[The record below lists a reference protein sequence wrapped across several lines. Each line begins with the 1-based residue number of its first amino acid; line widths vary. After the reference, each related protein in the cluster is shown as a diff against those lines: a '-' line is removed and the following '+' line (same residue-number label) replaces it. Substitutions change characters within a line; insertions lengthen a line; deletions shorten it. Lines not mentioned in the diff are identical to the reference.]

1 MSEIISNKS
10 LSEGEQPPK
19 IEFPCDYPIKIIG
32 DADPDFVELVVEIV
46 CRHAA
51 DFDPATVNSRDSS
64 KGKFRSVAVS
74 IIATGEPQLE
84 KLYADLKATGRVK
97 MVI

>member
-10 LSEGEQPPK
+10 LPEAEEPPK

-32 DADPDFVELVVEIV
+32 DADPDFVELVVGIV

-51 DFDPATVNSRDSS
+51 GFDPATANSRDSS
-64 KGKFRSVAVS
+64 KGKFRSVAVN
-74 IIATGEPQLE
+74 IIATGESQLE

-97 MVI
+97 MVL

>member
-1 MSEIISNKS
+1 MSEIISNQY
-10 LSEGEQPPK
+10 LPDGEEPPK
-19 IEFPCDYPIKIIG
+19 IIFPCDYLIKIIG
-32 DADPDFVELVVEIV
+32 DAEPDFIDVVVAIV

-64 KGKFRSVAVS
+64 KGKFRSVAVN

-84 KLYADLKATGRVK
+84 NLFADLKATGRVK

>member
-1 MSEIISNKS
+1 MSEIISNKR
-10 LSEGEQPPK
+10 LSEGEKPPK
-19 IEFPCDYPIKIIG
+19 IEFPWDYQIKIIG

>member
-10 LSEGEQPPK
+10 LPDGEEPLK
-19 IEFPCDYPIKIIG
+19 IDFPCDYPIKIIG
-32 DADPDFVELVVEIV
+32 DADRDFVELVVGIV

-51 DFDPATVNSRDSS
+51 DFDPETVNSRDSS
-64 KGKFRSVAVS
+64 RGKFRSVTVN
-74 IIATGEPQLE
+74 IIATSESQLE